1 MSIAP
6 RYLPPN
12 TIFIEDDD
20 LPVTMQIGMI
30 GKDGIVLA
38 SDKKWS
44 TTWLKG
50 DRPKIQELRDEHSDS
65 KILLSPTGNLAV
77 CCADDMIAATHVA
90 QKVISG
96 WNPETDDP
104 QCSALKTLVEP
115 LCSHRSF
122 QCLVASTRPAPSLL
136 CISHDWR
143 IEDRPLLT
151 RALDRI
157 CAGDRANAAK
167 FWHLRYYDHNLPTQK
182 LFSLAAQLI
191 TDAAVLNSGIIGGF
205 DLAVSEGGVF
215 RRIPK
220 QECDSLAEIAQQ
232 RSKAVSGLIFG
243 TATYS

>member
-1 MSIAP
+1 
-6 RYLPPN
+6 
-12 TIFIEDDD
+12 
-20 LPVTMQIGMI
+20 MQIGMI

-44 TTWLKG
+44 TTWVKS
-50 DRPKIQELRDEHSDS
+50 DRAKIQELRDEHSDS
-65 KILLSPTGNLAV
+65 KILLSPTRNLAV
-77 CCADDMIAATHVA
+77 CCADDMIAATDVA
-90 QKVISG
+90 QKVISE
-96 WNPETDDP
+96 WNPETDDSE
-104 QCSALKTLVEP
+104 CSALKTLVEP

-122 QCLVASTRPAPSLL
+122 QCLVASARPAPSLL
-136 CISHDWR
+136 CISHDLQ
-143 IEDRPLLT
+143 IEDRPLSIT

-182 LFSLAAQLI
+182 LSSLAAQLI
-191 TDAAVLNSGIIGGF
+191 TDAAVFNSGVIGGF

-220 QECDSLAEIAQQ
+220 QECDSLAGIAQQ

-243 TATYS
+243 TATHN